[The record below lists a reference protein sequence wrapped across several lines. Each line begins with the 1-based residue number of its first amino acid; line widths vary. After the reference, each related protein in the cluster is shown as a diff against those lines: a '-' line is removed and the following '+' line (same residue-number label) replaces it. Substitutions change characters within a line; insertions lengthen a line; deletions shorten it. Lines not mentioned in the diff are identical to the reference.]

1 MDAITTICEEEELP
15 IVLMPNIPRLKFHDD
30 PFYFMSEPGITQQ
43 EYQKRVCE
51 RGRNS
56 PQIDDTITVK
66 CPDRDD
72 GAGRNF
78 EFQYSVLKRSPTL
91 AKFFESPYYLPG
103 CEMRLTFVVDPAVC
117 LEIAYKYLEEGPDI
131 FQQTILR
138 VQLTMRYKLVD
149 RLIIL
154 VKLHSLAKKLALPG
168 LMDMAFGVLS
178 EGGSQ
183 IRAPECMTLSSLIFN
198 KTANFDRKLKEW
210 CIDHVTR
217 YLPELENSQH
227 WQNVLWRADVELT
240 HRWGQL
246 LETKGSRLDTVDE
259 GAENSEMNT
268 VTANGK
274 KKYVG
279 LQVPS
284 PPHSASTAA
293 SKEQSFQDALDE
305 VAQGNVNPELTDEEW
320 DLTEALSASSPQH
333 GNQDKLA
340 RFFGDSNIPSATELR
355 REESFSRGG
364 LSPSPNSLFS
374 PGVDKAQFVMGWPG
388 MPPDRGDRNLRSSFS
403 SAANALS
410 NHTPSR
416 RKTGLLA
423 GF

>member
-43 EYQKRVCE
+43 EYQKRVCA
-51 RGRNS
+51 RGSNS
-56 PQIDDTITVK
+56 PETDDSITVK

-78 EFQYSVLKRSPTL
+78 QFQRSVLKRSPTL

-154 VKLHSLAKKLALPG
+154 VRLHSLAKKLALPG

-178 EGGSQ
+178 EGGPQ
-183 IRAPECMTLSSLIFN
+183 IRAPECITLSSLIFA

-217 YLPELENSQH
+217 YLPQLEHSQL
-227 WQNVLWRADVELT
+227 WQKVLWKADLELA
-240 HRWGQL
+240 HRWKQL
-246 LETKGSRLDTVDE
+246 LDTKGSRLGTVDE
-259 GAENSEMNT
+259 GAEDSEMNT
-268 VTANGK
+268 IMAN

-284 PPHSASTAA
+284 PHSASTAA
-293 SKEQSFQDALDE
+293 SKEQSFQDILDE
-305 VAQGNVNPELTDEEW
+305 VAQGKVKPELTDEEW
-320 DLTEALSASSPQH
+320 DITEALCASSPH
-333 GNQDKLA
+333 NGNQDKLV
-340 RFFGDSNIPSATELR
+340 RFFGDENVPSASDLR
-355 REESFSRGG
+355 REGSFSQG
-364 LSPSPNSLFS
+364 LSPSPSSLFS
-374 PGVDKAQFVMGWPG
+374 PGLDKAQFVIGWPG
-388 MPPDRGDRNLRSSFS
+388 MPDRGDRNMRSSFS
-403 SAANALS
+403 SS
-410 NHTPSR
+410 TPLPTPTR